1 MNIIMVK
8 RISRIN
14 EITTTLEKMAS
25 EGLEVDEKK
34 ILIEVCLRHS
44 CSEKTAREYLR
55 IAKLKVAQ
63 RLIKENETNTA

>member
-14 EITTTLEKMAS
+14 EITETLMKIAD

-44 CSEKTAREYLR
+44 CSEKTGREYLR
-55 IAKLKVAQ
+55 IAKLKIAQ